1 MIKSLLILVLLL
13 GLLAALFLTRP
24 QKADF
29 EQFARTNKLT
39 DNKQTGGPT
48 IIDTINKQIHTFA
61 ADAGVEDPTEQ
72 FLKHCSYDN
81 YFIFTNVRNGGQVI
95 YTGIVGHWFKRSP
108 AATTS
113 TGTGTQASVANPA

>member
-1 MIKSLLILVLLL
+1 MIKSLLILVLLV

-39 DNKQTGGPT
+39 DGKQTGGPT
-48 IIDTINKQIHTFA
+48 IIDTISKQIHTFA

-81 YFIFTNVRNGGQVI
+81 YFIFTNVRNNGQVI
-95 YTGIVGHWFKRSP
+95 YTGVVGHWFKRSA
-108 AATTS
+108 AATTGGS
-113 TGTGTQASVANPA
+113 QSSAALAG